1 MEYSRSSRETS
12 PAGGG
17 FKTVGIPTYLR
28 TCNAYKHSFTKVCI
42 KWDFKFGVKPIQ
54 TPFTWTPALLFKR
67 QIDVKNI

>member
-42 KWDFKFGVKPIQ
+42 K
-54 TPFTWTPALLFKR
+54 
-67 QIDVKNI
+67 